1 MRCYIILFFGSI
13 IFNAQAQNAASST
26 LDSKIADS
34 LYALG
39 NYTKAINYYA
49 RSRSESSNL
58 QIARAYNAIGN
69 FEKAVTQYKNV
80 ISEDPSSQ
88 IARFELGKIQLKLKD
103 ADNAKNLFVEL
114 TEIDPVNTE
123 YFYYLGKSL
132 QFLKN
137 DFMANKAFRLSLKID
152 STHLRSIF
160 ELGKYYVAEREKDSV
175 LAYVDKGLEFY
186 ANDVALIN
194 LKALALFNNEQYA
207 QALPLFE
214 RLVALGEKKEF
225 IYTKL
230 AYCYFRTWNFE
241 KAKVAY
247 QEVLKIND
255 GNADAYFNLGQVFEK
270 DRQIDSAQYY
280 FEESIAVQKP
290 FLARQYDAL
299 ARIARGKKDIKTA
312 YDYYKL
318 AHQEDP
324 DNAMIYFNVC
334 TTADQLY
341 KDAKT
346 KLGYYE
352 KFLEKFGKNE
362 RYMSEMSEKR
372 ISELKEEIHFAKN

>member
-214 RLVALGEKKEF
+214 RLVVLGEKKEF

-346 KLGYYE
+346 KLVYYE